1 MHNFTSNRTISNFSK
16 DLQELT
22 KKMENAS
29 KFAIKWFTN
38 KCMIVNP
45 GKFQSFVIEI
55 SKGKINPQSLK
66 INRNSIETSES
77 VKLLEIDID
86 NHLNLESH
94 VSTICKKAVRQLNA
108 LSHLNS
114 FLLCYVMWSLFT
126 VGSL

>member
-1 MHNFTSNRTISNFSK
+1 
-16 DLQELT
+16 
-22 KKMENAS
+22 MENAS

-38 KCMIVNP
+38 NSMIVNP
-45 GKFQSFVIEI
+45 GKFQSIIIES
-55 SKGKINPQSLK
+55 SKGKINLQSLK
-66 INRNSIETSES
+66 INSNSIETSES

-94 VSTICKKAVRQLNA
+94 VSTICKKAVRELNA

-126 VGSL
+126 FGSL